1 MNYFQITKCDLKNG
15 DGIRVVLWV
24 AGCSHHCKGC
34 HNPYTW
40 DCNAGLPFTDETK
53 AELFEA
59 LDKDYIAGITFSG
72 GDPLFCSNRNSVAE
86 LIKEIKTKFPQKTIW
101 LYTGYTYEELKDF
114 EEIKPVLSNIDVI
127 VDGEFVEALKDV
139 NYPWAGSTNQRVL
152 RKNDPIRCGE
162 RDND

>member
-15 DGIRVVLWV
+15 DGIRVVLWL
-24 AGCSHHCKGC
+24 AGCSHKCKGC
-34 HNPYTW
+34 HNSYTW
-40 DCNAGLPFTDETK
+40 DCHAGLPFTDETK

-59 LDKDYIAGITFSG
+59 INKDYITGVTFSG
-72 GDPLFCSNRNSVAE
+72 GDPLFCSNRKPVSE
-86 LIKEIKTKFPQKTIW
+86 LIKEIKDKFPTKTIW

-114 EEIKPVLSNIDVI
+114 EEIKQVLSNIDVI

-152 RKNDPIRCGE
+152 RKNDTIRSGE
-162 RDND
+162 LK

>member
-15 DGIRVVLWV
+15 DGIRVVLWL
-24 AGCSHHCKGC
+24 AGCSHKCKGC
-34 HNPYTW
+34 HNSYTW
-40 DCNAGLPFTDETK
+40 DCHAGLPFTDETK

-59 LDKDYIAGITFSG
+59 INKDYITGVTFSG
-72 GDPLFCSNRNSVAE
+72 GDPLFCSNRKPVSE
-86 LIKEIKTKFPQKTIW
+86 LIKEIKDKFPTKTIW

-139 NYPWAGSTNQRVL
+139 NYHWAGSMNQRVL
-152 RKNDPIRCGE
+152 KKGDAIRHGE
-162 RDND
+162 

>member
-1 MNYFQITKCDLKNG
+1 MNYFQITKFDMLNG
-15 DGIRVVLWV
+15 DGIRVVLWL

-40 DCNAGLPFTDETK
+40 DCHAGLPFTEEAK

-59 LDKDYIAGITFSG
+59 INKDYITGVTFSG
-72 GDPLFCSNRNSVAE
+72 GDPLFCSNRKPVSE
-86 LIKEIKTKFPQKTIW
+86 LIKEIKDKFPTKTIW

-127 VDGEFVEALKDV
+127 VDGEFVETLKDI
-139 NYPWAGSTNQRVL
+139 NYHWAGSVNQRII
-152 RKNDPIRCGE
+152 RNNDPLRFCE
-162 RDND
+162 KS